1 MADEPDLPGVPIPA
15 TSLVLFMN
23 LQSATMDGRGRWY
36 VLLGAGVVLTVLQ
49 HRSYARIRSEMVRET
64 WGAPQMPFSGKDM
77 LVGVLRCVGLMALV
91 AMLAFTS
98 LASAAPSDEDFQL
111 LPQTRLRIVVLEW
124 IASTGDYKEWT
135 VLNGEYT
142 VSNAGEI
149 SVPLIGT
156 LKAAGRTPSQLA
168 SDIGNGLKRRTGLMQ
183 APDATVQIVAYP
195 PIFVTGHVERPGE
208 YAYTPGLTV
217 LQAVALAGGRAR
229 RRDGGGLDM
238 EVDQIRYYGE
248 LQKTE
253 IDLPR
258 LQARRA
264 RLQAE
269 LNDKAEIAFPDELLA
284 APQGST
290 KEIMNEEASI
300 FVARAEAFKRQLDSL
315 DELRVLLTNETKV
328 LAEKIASMD
337 RQIKIAQDELTD
349 VSVLAQKGTVTRSRE
364 SEMERLLAGLQG
376 DRLDLALASMRASQ
390 KISETEREATTLKG
404 QRRTEITKDLQSVQS
419 DMEQLMLKRQNTQ
432 AVLLATGA
440 AVLRQTKGSAIDAE
454 PLNFTIIRHGG
465 KEELASTEAIQLLPG
480 DVLKVEL
487 VIEPAQ
493 TSSIDA
499 ARNVSTE

>member
-1 MADEPDLPGVPIPA
+1 MPVIGTNI
-15 TSLVLFMN
+15 SLGFM
-23 LQSATMDGRGRWY
+23 RR
-36 VLLGAGVVLTVLQ
+36 LG
-49 HRSYARIRSEMVRET
+49 
-64 WGAPQMPFSGKDM
+64 M
-77 LVGVLRCVGLMALV
+77 LCAL
-91 AMLAFTS
+91 AMLAF
-98 LASAAPSDEDFQL
+98 ASVTMAAPADEDFRL

-156 LKAAGRTPSQLA
+156 LRAVGSTPSELA
-168 SDIGNGLKRRTGLMQ
+168 SDIGNGLKERTGLMQ
-183 APDATVQIVAYP
+183 APDATVQVVAYP

-217 LQAVALAGGRAR
+217 LKAVALAGGRAR
-229 RRDGGGLDM
+229 RRDGTGLDV

-258 LQARRA
+258 MQARRA

-269 LNDKAEIAFPDELLA
+269 LNDQADIAFPNELLA
-284 APQGST
+284 AQGDV
-290 KEIMNEEASI
+290 KEILNEEKSI

-315 DELRVLLTNETKV
+315 DELRILLTNETKV

-337 RQIKIAQDELTD
+337 RQIKIAQDELND
-349 VSVLAQKGTVTRSRE
+349 VSALAQKGTVTRSRE
-364 SEMERLLAGLQG
+364 SEMERLLAGLQS

-404 QRRTEITKDLQSVQS
+404 QRRTEITKDLQSVQA
-419 DMEQLMLKRQNTQ
+419 DMEQLILKRQNTQ
-432 AVLLATGA
+432 AVLIATGA
-440 AVLRQTKGSAIDAE
+440 AVLRQSKGAAMDDV
-454 PLNFTIIRHGG
+454 PLNFTIIRNSG
-465 KEELASTEAIQLLPG
+465 KEELPSSEAAQLLPG
-480 DVLKVEL
+480 DVLKVDL
-487 VIEPAQ
+487 VAPPAETSSIEPAR
-493 TSSIDA
+493 S
-499 ARNVSTE
+499 VSTE

>member
-1 MADEPDLPGVPIPA
+1 
-15 TSLVLFMN
+15 
-23 LQSATMDGRGRWY
+23 
-36 VLLGAGVVLTVLQ
+36 
-49 HRSYARIRSEMVRET
+49 
-64 WGAPQMPFSGKDM
+64 MPFSGKDTS
-77 LVGVLRCVGLMALV
+77 VGLSRCLSLFVAL
-91 AMLAFTS
+91 AALALASF
-98 LASAAPSDEDFQL
+98 ASAAPADEDFQL
-111 LPQTRLRIVVLEW
+111 LPQTRLRVVVLEW
-124 IASTGDYKEWT
+124 IAATGDYKEWT

-156 LKAAGRTPSQLA
+156 LKAVGRTPSQLA
-168 SDIGNGLKRRTGLMQ
+168 SDIGNGLKERTGLMQ
-183 APDATVQIVAYP
+183 APDATVQIVSYP

-229 RRDGGGLDM
+229 RRDGGGLDI

-269 LNDKAEIAFPDELLA
+269 LDDKAEIAFPTELLA
-284 APQGST
+284 TPQGGAN
-290 KEIMNEEASI
+290 EIMNEEKSI

-315 DELRVLLTNETKV
+315 GELRILLTNETKV

-337 RQIKIAQDELTD
+337 RQIKIAQDELND
-349 VSVLAQKGTVTRSRE
+349 VSALAQKGTVTRSRE
-364 SEMERLLAGLQG
+364 SDMERLLAGLQS

-404 QRRTEITKDLQSVQS
+404 QRSTEITKDLQSVQS
-419 DMEQLMLKRQNTQ
+419 DMEQLVLKRQNTQ

-440 AVLRQTKGSAIDAE
+440 AVLRQSKGAAIDDE
-454 PLNFTIIRHGG
+454 PLNFTIIRNSG
-465 KEELASTEAIQLLPG
+465 KEELASSDAAQLLPG
-480 DVLKVEL
+480 DVLKVDL
-487 VIEPAQ
+487 VMKPAE
-493 TSSIDA
+493 TSSIDP
-499 ARNVSTE
+499 ARTVSTE